1 MMNEKVVIVLTRVFL
16 GVIGVIFLA
25 SGIFTFFAPRAM
37 GEALGIAPLNASG
50 ETEIL
55 ATYGGL
61 VVGSG
66 LLVLSGLFNRLMTVA
81 ALAGTFFG
89 AGGLM
94 STRIIIQATQG
105 FTLNQG
111 VVALFELAMV
121 VIAFLLL
128 RSAMRRATEV
138 PTSDLDA

>member
-1 MMNEKVVIVLTRVFL
+1 MNEKAVVVVTRVFL
-16 GVIGVIFLA
+16 TVIGVIFLA
-25 SGIFTFFAPRAM
+25 SGIFTFFDPHAM
-37 GEALGIAPLNASG
+37 GEAMGIAPLNASG
-50 ETEIL
+50 ETEIR

-94 STRIIIQATQG
+94 STRIVIQAIQG

-111 VVALFELAMV
+111 IVAVFELVMV

-128 RSAMRRATEV
+128 SSAMRRATEQ
-138 PTSDLDA
+138 TD

>member
-1 MMNEKVVIVLTRVFL
+1 MSEKVVIAVTRVFL
-16 GVIGVIFLA
+16 AVIGVIFLA
-25 SGIFTFFAPRAM
+25 SGIFTFFDPQTM

-50 ETEIL
+50 ETEIR

-111 VVALFELAMV
+111 IVAVFELAMV
-121 VIAFLLL
+121 AIAFLLL
-128 RSAMRRATEV
+128 RSAMRRATRQ
-138 PTSDLDA
+138 DD

>member
-1 MMNEKVVIVLTRVFL
+1 MNEKVVIVLTRVFL
-16 GVIGVIFLA
+16 VVIGVIFLV
-25 SGIFTFFAPRAM
+25 SGIFTFFDPHAM

-50 ETEIL
+50 ETEIR

-66 LLVLSGLFNRLMTVA
+66 LLVFSGLFNRLMTVA

-111 VVALFELAMV
+111 IVAVFELAMV
-121 VIAFLLL
+121 VISFLLL

>member
-1 MMNEKVVIVLTRVFL
+1 MVT
-16 GVIGVIFLA
+16 GT
-25 SGIFTFFAPRAM
+25 FTFFDPNAM
-37 GEALGIAPLNASG
+37 GELLGVSPIGQAG
-50 ETEIL
+50 ETEIR

-66 LLVLSGLFNRLMTVA
+66 LLVLSGLFNRLLTVA

-94 STRIIIQATQG
+94 STRIIIQAMDG
-105 FTLNQG
+105 FTINQA
-111 VVALFELAMV
+111 VVAVFELTIV

-128 RSAMRRATEV
+128 RASMQRALQHE
-138 PTSDLDA
+138 TSDG

>member
-1 MMNEKVVIVLTRVFL
+1 MNDRTVLLVERVFL
-16 GVIGVIFLA
+16 AVIGVVFMV
-25 SGIFTFFAPRAM
+25 SGIFTFFEPQMM

-50 ETEIL
+50 ETEIR

-66 LLVLSGLFNRLMTVA
+66 LLVLSGLFNRLLAVA

-94 STRIIIQATQG
+94 STRIIIQGIQG
-105 FTLNQG
+105 FTVNQAIVATFELTMV
-111 VVALFELAMV
+111 VVAL
-121 VIAFLLL
+121 LLL
-128 RSAMRRATEV
+128 RAAMQRTKA
-138 PTSDLDA
+138 PN